1 MTLHCPVQFRKVPLT
16 ALWAVAEIHEEIN
29 QVQAE
34 TGDMPRPNNS
44 IVLCHSSFIREGLQ
58 SWWNVGE
65 AGHNIFRN

>member
-1 MTLHCPVQFRKVPLT
+1 MGGRR
-16 ALWAVAEIHEEIN
+16 AEFHEEIN

-65 AGHNIFRN
+65 AGHHVFRN